1 MVEDFVMGHMVYLN
15 IPYVHSY
22 ERIRKNEKSQLE
34 ITSNARKV

>member
-1 MVEDFVMGHMVYLN
+1 LN

-34 ITSNARKV
+34 ITSNARKVWTVSQAWVLW